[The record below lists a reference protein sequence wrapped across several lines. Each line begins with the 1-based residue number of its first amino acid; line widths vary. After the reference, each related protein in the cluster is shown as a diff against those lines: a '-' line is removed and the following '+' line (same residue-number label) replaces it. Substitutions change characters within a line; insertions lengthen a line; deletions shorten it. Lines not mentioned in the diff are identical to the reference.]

1 MNFDRASFFRSFRA
15 LVNVV
20 LPLSLFYVLHL
31 SLLPMESPSLTFGYH
46 FASDTCVSA
55 GARYS
60 VARLNA
66 EVTTGKEG
74 IELVESKDYVDEKT
88 GVSGRYTKK
97 VYHLESRVP
106 GWVKLLAP
114 ASALKLDEESW
125 DAFPSSKTVITN
137 RFFGERFS
145 LSIESRHFDMDKGER
160 ENALEL
166 PEDVLKK
173 RVVQSLDI
181 GVDQPTDKNE
191 YKESEDPRLLDSKNF
206 ADKYKPLS
214 DGWKDRADPYMC
226 CYKVVTILF
235 KIWGVQGKGE
245 NFLMDMEGQIFLK
258 FHKEIFCWLDDWYGL
273 SMEEVIAREAKFY
286 GDMED
291 KLEVE
296 EGQEAEDKKKKAKK
310 GKKGAAAGAVGVEE
324 VSASA
329 PTSPLPSA
337 HVKHEAATSSVQ
349 LIRSEPASPP
359 SLHAHDEDNDEDNSA
374 EAGESTKKAKKPKK
388 AKKTAETT
396 TEATGPDAEANE
408 ESSSATEPELTPRE
422 KKKRTKRTKP
432 SEEVEVE

>member
-1 MNFDRASFFRSFRA
+1 M
-15 LVNVV
+15 
-20 LPLSLFYVLHL
+20 
-31 SLLPMESPSLTFGYH
+31 
-46 FASDTCVSA
+46 
-55 GARYS
+55 
-60 VARLNA
+60 ARLNA

-88 GVSGRYTKK
+88 GVTGRYTKK

-114 ASALKLDEESW
+114 SSALKLDEESW

-145 LSIESRHFDMDKGER
+145 LTIESRHFDMDKGER
-160 ENALEL
+160 ENALDL
-166 PEDVLKK
+166 DEDVLKK
-173 RVVQSLDI
+173 RVVSMVDI
-181 GVDQPTDKNE
+181 GADQPTDKNE
-191 YKESEDPRLLDSKNF
+191 YKESEDPRLMESKKF
-206 ADKYKPLS
+206 PEKYGPLT

-286 GDMED
+286 GDMEE

-296 EGQEAEDKKKKAKK
+296 EEEDKKKKKK
-310 GKKGAAAGAVGVEE
+310 KTKKEAAAAGEGADIA
-324 VSASA
+324 ASE
-329 PTSPLPSA
+329 PTSPAPSA
-337 HVKHEAATSSVQ
+337 HAQRAASSSNVHPDSVK
-349 LIRSEPASPP
+349 SEPSSPP
-359 SLHAHDEDNDEDNSA
+359 SRHAHDDDDEEANSVDDSA
-374 EAGESTKKAKKPKK
+374 VAAAKKKK
-388 AKKTAETT
+388 KKKSKNT
-396 TEATGPDAEANE
+396 TEETDAAQIADNTE
-408 ESSSATEPELTPRE
+408 ESSTTEPELTPRE
-422 KKKRTKRTKP
+422 TKKKKKTAKP
-432 SEEVEVE
+432 AEEQEETAAE